1 MQSAGE
7 YAESAAEARAAVEA
21 QQLATAHTHVAREV
35 HEKNG
40 EKKVAADAI
49 TAKQAAAAV
58 GASQSNTPFQQFKTA
73 LFG

>member
-1 MQSAGE
+1 M
-7 YAESAAEARAAVEA
+7 
-21 QQLATAHTHVAREV
+21 